1 MQILQFILIRRYMRL
16 LTYCSIFI
24 LFVLGC
30 TEEDYEAATVTFY
43 PSLAGS
49 TTEPAPGTAGTPFRV
64 DLVTSRVLAR
74 ESQVNIKVAGNGA
87 GYGFSYVT
95 NPPQLQQGIITLTIP
110 AGETTTF
117 FTITPLND
125 GVVEVND
132 YEYTFT
138 IDQFS
143 NSIRSSGQNTFKFYV
158 AEPPLVDQNF
168 NDCSGAP
175 AAFTERIVPG
185 SMAATL
191 WACTDFGFPNEST
204 KAVEANAF
212 GKGAGVSN
220 SYLILNN
227 PLDGTDFSEMII
239 NMQVYSR
246 FSGAGQI
253 RLKYSSNYSGTGN
266 PEADGVTW
274 TEVPGFAAQLPSAG
288 SRAWTLVK
296 SNLTDIGD
304 EQIYLAIQFQG
315 GTTSSSSNWRIDD
328 FTIKIK

>member
-1 MQILQFILIRRYMRL
+1 MRL

-143 NSIRSSGQNTFKFYV
+143 NSIRSTGQNTFKFYV

-175 AAFTERIVPG
+175 AAFTENIVPG

-191 WACTDFGFPNEST
+191 WACTDFGYPDEST

-212 GKGAGVSN
+212 GKGAGVAN
-220 SYLILNN
+220 SYLILNE
-227 PLDGTDFSEMII
+227 PLDGADFNEMVFS
-239 NMQVYSR
+239 MQVYSR
-246 FSGAGQI
+246 FSGAGQLK
-253 RLKYSSNYSGTGN
+253 LKYSTTYSGAGN
-266 PEADGVTW
+266 PEADGVIW
-274 TEVPGFAAQLPSAG
+274 TDVPNFSEQLPSAG
-288 SRAWTLVK
+288 SRAWVLVK
-296 SNLTDIGD
+296 ASVKDVPD
-304 EQIYLAIQFQG
+304 QPVYVAFQFQG
-315 GTTSSSSNWRIDD
+315 GTTGSSSNWRIDD
-328 FTIKIK
+328 FNIKIK

>member
-1 MQILQFILIRRYMRL
+1 MRL
-16 LTYCSIFI
+16 LTYCSICI

-30 TEEDYEAATVTFY
+30 AEEDYEAATVTFY
-43 PSLAGS
+43 PSLAAS
-49 TTEPAPGTAGTPFRV
+49 ATEPAPGTAGTPIRV
-64 DLVTSRVLAR
+64 DLVTSRVLAQ
-74 ESQVNIKVAGNGA
+74 ESQINIKVQGNGA

-95 NPPQLQQGIITLTIP
+95 NPPQLQQGVITLTIP
-110 AGETTTF
+110 EGETTSF

-138 IDQFS
+138 IDQYS
-143 NSIRSSGQNTFKFYV
+143 NSIRSTGQNAFKLYV
-158 AEPPLVDQNF
+158 TEPPLVDQNF

-175 AAFTERIVPG
+175 AAFSERIVTG

-212 GKGAGVSN
+212 GKGAGVAN
-220 SYLILNN
+220 SYLVLNE
-227 PLDGTDFSEMII
+227 PLDGADFNEMIFS
-239 NMQVYSR
+239 MQVYSR

-253 RLKYSSNYSGTGN
+253 RLKYSTNYSGTGN
-266 PEADGVTW
+266 PDAEGVTW
-274 TEVPGFAAQLPSAG
+274 TEVPGFAEQLPSAG
-288 SRAWTLVK
+288 SRAWALVK
-296 SNLTDIGD
+296 ASVTNVAD
-304 EQIYLAIQFQG
+304 EPVYIAIQFQG